1 MFNSI
6 ISSEGL
12 TLESA
17 SICVIS
23 SIILGV
29 IISFVHMKSA
39 KYSKNFIITLAI
51 LPILVATVMIMVNGN
66 LGTGVAIAGAFSLVR
81 FRSMQGNSREIIS
94 VFWAMAIG
102 IAIGMGQ
109 IVFAAMVTMV
119 VGILLLLFYVTKFG
133 EGRGSLKVLDILV
146 PENLEYDTMFNEVFN
161 KYVDSYE
168 LLGVKTTNLGSLY
181 ELRYNINIKK
191 DMKEKDL
198 IDELRVRNGN
208 LKICIHKEMI
218 EEML

>member
-12 TLESA
+12 TLLSA

-23 SIILGV
+23 SIILG
-29 IISFVHMKSA
+29 ILIAFIHMKSA
-39 KYSKNFIITLAI
+39 RYSKNFIVTLAI

-81 FRSMQGNSREIIS
+81 FRSIQGNSREIIS

-109 IVFAAMVTMV
+109 ILFAAMVTVV
-119 VGILLLLFYVTKFG
+119 VGIVLLLFYVTKFG
-133 EGRGSLKVLDILV
+133 EDNRGDKVLEILV
-146 PENLEYDTMFNEVFN
+146 PENLEYDTMFNDVFN
-161 KYVDSYE
+161 KYANSYE
-168 LLGVKTTNLGSLY
+168 LLKVKTTNLGSLY
-181 ELRYNINIKK
+181 ELRYNISIKK
-191 DMKEKDL
+191 DVKEKEF
-198 IDELRVRNGN
+198 IDELRIRNGN
-208 LKICIHKEMI
+208 LKICLHKDI
-218 EEML
+218 KEEML

>member
-17 SICVIS
+17 CICVIS

-168 LLGVKTTNLGSLY
+168 LLRVKTTNLGSLY

-208 LKICIHKEMI
+208 LKICIHKEMS